1 MSKILLFL
9 SLISIVILALG
20 TAFIPN
26 NQIFLFANDSNLF
39 QYVREI
45 IASILFIQIITKPP
59 RQIVFRILAGIIAI
73 TVGGWALISTYN
85 GTMPFLD
92 TFAFLASA
100 AAIGITAL
108 EVRPATKTSYDKQ
121 QTNSPLLA

>member
-1 MSKILLFL
+1 MGKILLVL

-26 NQIFLFANDSNLF
+26 NQIFLFANDSNF
-39 QYVREI
+39 YQYVREI
-45 IASILFIQIITKPP
+45 IASILFLQIITKPP
-59 RQIVFRILAGIIAI
+59 RQVVFRILAGIIAL

-85 GTMPFLD
+85 GLMPFLD

-100 AAIGITAL
+100 AAIGLTAL
-108 EVRPATKTSYDKQ
+108 EVRSATKTSNDKQ
-121 QTNSPLLA
+121 QTNNPLLA